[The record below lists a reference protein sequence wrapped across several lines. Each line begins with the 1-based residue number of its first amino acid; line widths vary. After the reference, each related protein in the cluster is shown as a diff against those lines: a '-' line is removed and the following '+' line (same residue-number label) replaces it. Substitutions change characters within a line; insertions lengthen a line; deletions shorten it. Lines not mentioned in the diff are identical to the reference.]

1 MKRVLLGILSGWL
14 GLAQQADVIVLLE
27 TSQYTCGKPT
37 QVAVQALWEFLCN
50 QSPGRVA
57 LGTFYRKGER
67 GYVDWKT
74 TPVLEGGGKPCA
86 ATLQTIK
93 SRCDSV
99 YVVHLLGALETALR
113 GDYVQ
118 APVVVVLA
126 SGMDMTPGLKDS
138 DIFKL
143 ARKNNVRIHA
153 LSLGY
158 LANNDQA
165 QSLLKRISGQFEEGA
180 VSGLYRVADPQSGSY
195 QAEVEE
201 FLSAVLTRGG
211 GGKTASD
218 KTASLSSEGE
228 PAVPNTEGGMP
239 PVQQLPSQPS
249 GPDYTLWILIG
260 AGALMLIGL
269 IVVLATR
276 KPAPPPPAPAA
287 PPAPPPAPPAPA
299 VQAPPT
305 PTLRRLVIHYPHGT
319 QEVQLSP
326 SPAPITLGR
335 APDNTIVISDPTVS
349 SRHARLYLQGSQW
362 HIQDLGSTNGTF
374 VNNVRVTQ
382 YPVRTGDQIR
392 LGAIVIQIG

>member
-1 MKRVLLGILSGWL
+1 MKRVLFSILVGWL

-37 QVAVQALWEFLCN
+37 QTAVQSLRELICN
-50 QSPGRVA
+50 QSPGRIA
-57 LGTFYRKGER
+57 IGTFYRKGER

-74 TPVLEGGGKPCA
+74 TPVLEGGGKPCS

-113 GDYVQ
+113 GEYVQ
-118 APVVVVLA
+118 APVIVVLA
-126 SGMDMTPGLKDS
+126 SGMDITPGLKDS
-138 DIFKL
+138 DILKL

-153 LSLGY
+153 LSIGY

-165 QSLLKRISGQFEEGA
+165 QNLLKRISGQFEEGA
-180 VSGLYRVADPQSGSY
+180 VSGLYQVANPQSGSY

-201 FLSAVLTRGG
+201 FLSEVLTRGG
-211 GGKTASD
+211 KGKGASD
-218 KTASLSSEGE
+218 EAASVSL
-228 PAVPNTEGGMP
+228 EGGLATPGAEGGIP
-239 PVQQLPSQPS
+239 PVQQPSR
-249 GPDYTLWILIG
+249 PDYTLWILIG
-260 AGALMLIGL
+260 AGTLVLIGL

-276 KPAPPPPAPAA
+276 KSAPPPPAPAV
-287 PPAPPPAPPAPA
+287 PPSPLSAA
-299 VQAPPT
+299 VQAPPI
-305 PTLRRLVIHYPHGT
+305 PTLRQLVIHYPHGM

-335 APDNTIVISDPTVS
+335 APDNTIVISDPTIS
-349 SRHARLYLQGSQW
+349 GRHARLYLQGSQW
-362 HIQDLGSTNGTF
+362 YVQDLGSTNGTF

-382 YPVRTGDQIR
+382 YPVRSGDQIR

>member
-1 MKRVLLGILSGWL
+1 MKRVLFSILTGWL
-14 GLAQQADVIVLLE
+14 ALAQQADVIVLLE

-37 QVAVQALWEFLCN
+37 QTAVQVLRELLCN

-57 LGTFYRKGER
+57 IGTFYRKGER

-74 TPVLEGGGKPCA
+74 TPVLEGGGKPCS

-138 DIFKL
+138 DILKL
-143 ARKNNVRIHA
+143 ARKNNVRIHV
-153 LSLGY
+153 LSMGY

-180 VSGLYRVADPQSGSY
+180 VSGLYQVANPQSGSY
-195 QAEVEE
+195 QAEMEE
-201 FLSAVLTRGG
+201 FLHEVLTRGG
-211 GGKTASD
+211 GEKAASD
-218 KTASLSSEGE
+218 KAASLSSEGGMAE
-228 PAVPNTEGGMP
+228 PKMEGGIP
-239 PVQQLPSQPS
+239 PVQQPS
-249 GPDYTLWILIG
+249 GPDYTLWLLIG
-260 AGALMLIGL
+260 AGAFVLIGL

-276 KPAPPPPAPAA
+276 KPAPPPPAPAT
-287 PPAPPPAPPAPA
+287 PSSPPAPA
-299 VQAPPT
+299 VQAPPV
-305 PTLRRLVIHYPHGT
+305 PTLRRLVIHYPNGT

-326 SPAPITLGR
+326 SPAPITFGR
-335 APDNTIVISDPTVS
+335 APDNTIVIADPTVS

-362 HIQDLGSTNGTF
+362 YIQDLGSTNGTF

-382 YPVRTGDQIR
+382 HPVRMGDQIR

>member
-1 MKRVLLGILSGWL
+1 MKRVLFSILSGWL
-14 GLAQQADVIVLLE
+14 ALAQQADVIVLLE

-37 QVAVQALWEFLCN
+37 QTAVQSLRELLCN

-57 LGTFYRKGER
+57 IGTFYRKGER

-74 TPVLEGGGKPCA
+74 TPVLEGGGKPCS

-126 SGMDMTPGLKDS
+126 SGMDITPGLKDS
-138 DIFKL
+138 DILKL

-153 LSLGY
+153 LSMGY

-180 VSGLYRVADPQSGSY
+180 VSGLYQVANPQSGSY
-195 QAEVEE
+195 QAEMEE
-201 FLSAVLTRGG
+201 FLHEVLTRGG
-211 GGKTASD
+211 GEKAASD
-218 KTASLSSEGE
+218 KAASLSSEGGMAE
-228 PAVPNTEGGMP
+228 PKMEGGIP
-239 PVQQLPSQPS
+239 PVQQPS
-249 GPDYTLWILIG
+249 GPDYMLWLLIG
-260 AGALMLIGL
+260 AGALVLIGL

-276 KPAPPPPAPAA
+276 KPAPPPSAPAT
-287 PPAPPPAPPAPA
+287 PSSPPAPA
-299 VQAPPT
+299 VQTPPV

-335 APDNTIVISDPTVS
+335 APDNTIVISDPTIS

-382 YPVRTGDQIR
+382 YPVRIGDQIR